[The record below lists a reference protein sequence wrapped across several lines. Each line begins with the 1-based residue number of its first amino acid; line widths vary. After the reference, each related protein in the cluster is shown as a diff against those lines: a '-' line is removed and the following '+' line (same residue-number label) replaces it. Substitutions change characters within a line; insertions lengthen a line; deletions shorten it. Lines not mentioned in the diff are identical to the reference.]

1 MADFYAILFSYM
13 AHVGQALQV
22 RKREN
27 SFINISKQIKVNSA
41 QALGFPSQHGTDVT
55 AAVLKHWCGR
65 MHLIVAGQR
74 YSFHMRAC

>member
-1 MADFYAILFSYM
+1 M
-13 AHVGQALQV
+13 
-22 RKREN
+22 
-27 SFINISKQIKVNSA
+27 SKQIKVNSA

-74 YSFHMRAC
+74 YSVKESRRSDVAVDDDVS